1 MLEQSVS
8 KGTLE
13 DVVQLVHRDF
23 AAAQVDAAFALLGA
37 HEASNPARVRL
48 AALKCA
54 NGDVTPAFKKGDFAG
69 GLERIEAID
78 GGGGEVCR
86 NESEHDEAW
95 T

>member
-37 HEASNPARVRL
+37 HEASNPARGLKRL
-48 AALKCA
+48 MEEAGRFAAMNPSMTRHGPNSLA
-54 NGDVTPAFKKGDFAG
+54 QRLLYA
-69 GLERIEAID
+69 L
-78 GGGGEVCR
+78 
-86 NESEHDEAW
+86 
-95 T
+95 